1 MNTIVSAFIT
11 NVNVN
16 PTKSIKTYIEN
27 GKLLLQANIPKI
39 IFLDETIFDE
49 FKNYSN
55 ELTKLIKIKKEEIY
69 LYKYINLLENF
80 NLIST
85 NPTKD
90 TKEYMFIMC
99 NKTEWIRQ
107 AIELNIFN
115 TSNFIWIDFGIK
127 HIFNCENDEYIKK
140 IEILHDKVYDKI
152 RIGHLWDLNTN
163 YQINLYNNISWYFAG
178 GVFGGN
184 KENLIKFANKTKE
197 MCIKIIEEKH
207 LIMWEVN
214 VWYLVY
220 KENTDLFQGY
230 WCSDHNNTL
239 FDHY

>member
-39 IFLDETIFDE
+39 IFLDENIFDE

-80 NLIST
+80 NLVST

-127 HIFNCENDEYIKK
+127 HIFNCENDKYIKK
-140 IEILHDKVYDKI
+140 IEILNDKVYDKI
-152 RIGHLWDLNTN
+152 RIGHIWDLNRDYHT
-163 YQINLYNNISWYFAG
+163 NLYNNISWYFAG
-178 GVFGGN
+178 GVFGGDI
-184 KENLIKFANKTKE
+184 KSLLIFSEKTKE

-220 KENTDLFQGY
+220 KEMP
-230 WCSDHNNTL
+230 TL
-239 FDHY
+239 FDFYSCDHNSSLIDNY

>member
-80 NLIST
+80 NLI
-85 NPTKD
+85 
-90 TKEYMFIMC
+90 
-99 NKTEWIRQ
+99 
-107 AIELNIFN
+107 
-115 TSNFIWIDFGIK
+115 
-127 HIFNCENDEYIKK
+127 
-140 IEILHDKVYDKI
+140 VY
-152 RIGHLWDLNTN
+152 
-163 YQINLYNNISWYFAG
+163 
-178 GVFGGN
+178 
-184 KENLIKFANKTKE
+184 
-197 MCIKIIEEKH
+197 
-207 LIMWEVN
+207 N
-214 VWYLVY
+214 V
-220 KENTDLFQGY
+220 
-230 WCSDHNNTL
+230 
-239 FDHY
+239 